1 MLNALISVGGV
12 LVGALIASAVW
23 LLGGNLVEF
32 LGKAKHKTS
41 DPTFHHI
48 KRAIPSQTVW

>member
-12 LVGALIASAVW
+12 FVGALIASTVW
-23 LLGGNLVEF
+23 LLGGSLVEV

-41 DPTFHHI
+41 DPTFHHSS
-48 KRAIPSQTVW
+48 AGNS